1 MFITPK
7 IMRTKVVIILLLAFA
22 IHIKSQN
29 KEQKWT
35 AGISLAGA
43 SYTMEAGKIVG
54 GQVAFQVPR
63 INISRYIFKGLS
75 LDFGFATALGDTQ
88 TYTTFDGSF
97 RFDFG
102 QSNYN
107 VVPYIL
113 IGASSLKGKVITGTM
128 NLGVGNTFWISP
140 KYGLNFQLIYKYSKD
155 IIQSQRSHLYPSLGF
170 VYSFS
175 ARNLNPR
182 LWQD

>member
-1 MFITPK
+1 MK
-7 IMRTKVVIILLLAFA
+7 IKVIIIFLLAFT
-22 IHIKSQN
+22 IQIKSQN
-29 KEQKWT
+29 KQQKWA

-43 SYTMEAGKIVG
+43 KYTTNGPPLVEVS
-54 GQVAFQVPR
+54 PR

-88 TYTTFDGSF
+88 TYTTFDGAF

-102 QSNYN
+102 RSNYN

-113 IGASSLKGKVITGTM
+113 IGASSLKGKVITSTI
-128 NLGVGNTFWISP
+128 NIGVGNTFWLSS

-155 IIQSQRSHLYPSLGF
+155 IIQSQRSHLYPSLGL
-170 VYSFS
+170 VYSFG

-182 LWQD
+182 IWQD

>member
-7 IMRTKVVIILLLAFA
+7 DMRTTVIIIFLLAFT

-29 KEQKWT
+29 IQQKWT

-43 SYTMEAGKIVG
+43 KYTYIGPPLVEVS
-54 GQVAFQVPR
+54 PR
-63 INISRYIFKGLS
+63 LNISRYIFKGLT
-75 LDFGFATALGDTQ
+75 LDMGFAKDVIGDTQ
-88 TYTTFDGSF
+88 TYTTFDGAF

-107 VVPYIL
+107 TVPYIL
-113 IGASSLKGKVITGTM
+113 IGASALKGKVITGTM
-128 NLGVGNTFWISP
+128 NLGVGNTFWFSS
-140 KYGLNFQLIYKYSKD
+140 KYGLNFQLIYKYSRD
-155 IIQSQRSHLYPSLGF
+155 IIQSQRSHLYPSLGL

-182 LWQD
+182 IWHD

>member
-1 MFITPK
+1 MFIIHK
-7 IMRTKVVIILLLAFA
+7 DMRTKVIIIFLLAFT
-22 IHIKSQN
+22 IHVKSQN
-29 KEQKWT
+29 KQQKWT

-43 SYTMEAGKIVG
+43 KYTYNGPPVVEVS
-54 GQVAFQVPR
+54 PR
-63 INISRYIFKGLS
+63 LNISRYIFKGLS
-75 LDFGFATALGDTQ
+75 LDMGFAKDVIGDTQ

-128 NLGVGNTFWISP
+128 NFGVGNTFWFSS

-155 IIQSQRSHLYPSLGF
+155 IIQSQRSHLYPSLGL

-182 LWQD
+182 VWQD

>member
-1 MFITPK
+1 MFIIHK
-7 IMRTKVVIILLLAFA
+7 DMRTKVIIIFLLAFT

-29 KEQKWT
+29 IQQKWT

-43 SYTMEAGKIVG
+43 KYTYIGPPLVEVS
-54 GQVAFQVPR
+54 PR
-63 INISRYIFKGLS
+63 LNISRYIFKGLT
-75 LDFGFATALGDTQ
+75 LDMGFAKDVIGDTQ
-88 TYTTFDGSF
+88 TYTTFDGSL

-113 IGASSLKGKVITGTM
+113 IGVSSLKGKVITGTM
-128 NLGVGNTFWISP
+128 NLGVGNTFWFSS
-140 KYGLNFQLIYKYSKD
+140 KYGLNFQLIYKYSRD
-155 IIQSQRSHLYPSLGF
+155 IIQSQRSHLYPSLGL

-182 LWQD
+182 IWHD

>member
-7 IMRTKVVIILLLAFA
+7 DMKTKVIIIFLLAFT
-22 IHIKSQN
+22 IHVKSQN
-29 KEQKWT
+29 KQQKWT

-43 SYTMEAGKIVG
+43 KYTLEAGKIVG

-128 NLGVGNTFWISP
+128 NLGVGNTFWLSS

-155 IIQSQRSHLYPSLGF
+155 IIQSQRSHLYPSLGL

-182 LWQD
+182 IWQD

>member
-7 IMRTKVVIILLLAFA
+7 DMRTKVIIIFLLAFT
-22 IHIKSQN
+22 IHIESQN
-29 KEQKWT
+29 KQQKWT

-43 SYTMEAGKIVG
+43 KYTYIGPPLVEVS
-54 GQVAFQVPR
+54 PR
-63 INISRYIFKGLS
+63 LNISRYIFKGLS
-75 LDFGFATALGDTQ
+75 LDIGFAKDVIGDTK

-128 NLGVGNTFWISP
+128 NLGVGNTFWISS
-140 KYGLNFQLIYKYSKD
+140 KYGLNFQLIYKYSED
-155 IIQSQRSHLYPSLGF
+155 IIQSQRSHLYPSLGL

-182 LWQD
+182 VWQD

>member
-7 IMRTKVVIILLLAFA
+7 DMKTKVIIIFLLAFT
-22 IHIKSQN
+22 IHVKSQN
-29 KEQKWT
+29 KQQKWT

-43 SYTMEAGKIVG
+43 KYTLEAGKIVG

-88 TYTTFDGSF
+88 TYTTFDGSL

-128 NLGVGNTFWISP
+128 NLGVGNTFWLSS

-155 IIQSQRSHLYPSLGF
+155 IIQSQRSHLYPSLGL

-182 LWQD
+182 IWQD

>member
-7 IMRTKVVIILLLAFA
+7 DMRTTVIIIFLLAFT

-29 KEQKWT
+29 IQQKWT

-43 SYTMEAGKIVG
+43 KYTYIGPPLVEVS
-54 GQVAFQVPR
+54 PR
-63 INISRYIFKGLS
+63 LNISRYIFKGLS
-75 LDFGFATALGDTQ
+75 LDMGFAKDVIGDTQ

-128 NLGVGNTFWISP
+128 NLGVGNTFWFSS

-155 IIQSQRSHLYPSLGF
+155 IIQSQRSHLYPSLGL

-182 LWQD
+182 VWQD

>member
-63 INISRYIFKGLS
+63 INISRYIFKG
-75 LDFGFATALGDTQ
+75 
-88 TYTTFDGSF
+88 
-97 RFDFG
+97 
-102 QSNYN
+102 
-107 VVPYIL
+107 
-113 IGASSLKGKVITGTM
+113 
-128 NLGVGNTFWISP
+128 
-140 KYGLNFQLIYKYSKD
+140 
-155 IIQSQRSHLYPSLGF
+155 
-170 VYSFS
+170 
-175 ARNLNPR
+175 
-182 LWQD
+182 

>member
-7 IMRTKVVIILLLAFA
+7 DMRTTVIIIFLLAFT

-29 KEQKWT
+29 IQQKWT

-43 SYTMEAGKIVG
+43 KYTYIGPPLVEVS
-54 GQVAFQVPR
+54 PR
-63 INISRYIFKGLS
+63 LNISRYIFKGLT
-75 LDFGFATALGDTQ
+75 LDMGFAKDVIGDTQ
-88 TYTTFDGSF
+88 TYTTFDGSL

-128 NLGVGNTFWISP
+128 NLGVGNTFWLSSN
-140 KYGLNFQLIYKYSKD
+140 YGLNFQLIYKYSKD
-155 IIQSQRSHLYPSLGF
+155 IIQSQRSHLYPSLGL

-182 LWQD
+182 VWQD

>member
-7 IMRTKVVIILLLAFA
+7 DMRTTVIIIFLLAFT

-29 KEQKWT
+29 IQQKWT

-43 SYTMEAGKIVG
+43 KYTYIGPPLVEVS
-54 GQVAFQVPR
+54 PR
-63 INISRYIFKGLS
+63 LNISRYIFKGLS
-75 LDFGFATALGDTQ
+75 LDMGFAKDVIGDGQ
-88 TYTTFDGSF
+88 SYTTFDGSL

-107 VVPYIL
+107 TVPYIL
-113 IGASSLKGKVITGTM
+113 IGASALKGKVITGTM
-128 NLGVGNTFWISP
+128 NLGVGNTFWFSS
-140 KYGLNFQLIYKYSKD
+140 KYGLNFQLIYKYSRD
-155 IIQSQRSHLYPSLGF
+155 IIQSQRSHLYPSLGL
-170 VYSFS
+170 VYSFG

-182 LWQD
+182 IWHD

>member
-1 MFITPK
+1 
-7 IMRTKVVIILLLAFA
+7 MRNKVIIIFFLAFA
-22 IHIKSQN
+22 IHVKSQN
-29 KEQKWT
+29 KQQKWT

-43 SYTMEAGKIVG
+43 KYTLEAGKIVG

-128 NLGVGNTFWISP
+128 NLGVGNTFWLSS

-155 IIQSQRSHLYPSLGF
+155 IIQSQRSHLYPSMGL
-170 VYSFS
+170 VYSFGD
-175 ARNLNPR
+175 RNLNPR
-182 LWQD
+182 IWQN

>member
-7 IMRTKVVIILLLAFA
+7 DMRTTVIIIFLLAFT

-29 KEQKWT
+29 IQQKWT

-43 SYTMEAGKIVG
+43 KYTYIGPPLVEVS
-54 GQVAFQVPR
+54 PR
-63 INISRYIFKGLS
+63 LNISRYIFKGLT
-75 LDFGFATALGDTQ
+75 LDMGFAKDVIGDTQ
-88 TYTTFDGSF
+88 TYTTFDGSL

-107 VVPYIL
+107 VVPYVL
-113 IGASSLKGKVITGTM
+113 IGASALKGKVITGTM
-128 NLGVGNTFWISP
+128 NLGVGNTFWILP
-140 KYGLNFQLIYKYSKD
+140 KYGLNFQLIYKYSRD
-155 IIQSQRSHLYPSLGF
+155 IIQSQRSHLYPSLGL

-182 LWQD
+182 IWHD

>member
-7 IMRTKVVIILLLAFA
+7 DMRTTVIIIFLLAFT

-29 KEQKWT
+29 IQQKWT

-43 SYTMEAGKIVG
+43 KYTYIGPPVVEVS
-54 GQVAFQVPR
+54 PR
-63 INISRYIFKGLS
+63 LNISRYIFKGLS
-75 LDFGFATALGDTQ
+75 LDMGFAKDVIGDTQ

-128 NLGVGNTFWISP
+128 NLGVGNTFWLSS
-140 KYGLNFQLIYKYSKD
+140 KYGLNFQLINKYSKD
-155 IIQSQRSHLYPSLGF
+155 IIQSQRSHLYPSLGL

-182 LWQD
+182 VWQD

>member
-1 MFITPK
+1 
-7 IMRTKVVIILLLAFA
+7 MRNKVIIIFLLVFT
-22 IHIKSQN
+22 IHVKSQN
-29 KEQKWT
+29 KQQKWT

-43 SYTMEAGKIVG
+43 KYTYNGPPVVEVS
-54 GQVAFQVPR
+54 PR
-63 INISRYIFKGLS
+63 LNISRYIFKGLS
-75 LDFGFATALGDTQ
+75 LDIGFAKDVIGDVQ
-88 TYTTFDGSF
+88 AYTTFDGAF

-102 QSNYN
+102 RSNYN

-113 IGASSLKGKVITGTM
+113 IGASSLKGKVITSTI
-128 NLGVGNTFWISP
+128 NIGVGNTFWLSS

-182 LWQD
+182 IWQD

>member
-1 MFITPK
+1 
-7 IMRTKVVIILLLAFA
+7 MRNKVIIIFLLVFT
-22 IHIKSQN
+22 IHVKSQN
-29 KEQKWT
+29 KQQKWT

-43 SYTMEAGKIVG
+43 KYTLEAGKIVG

-113 IGASSLKGKVITGTM
+113 IAASYIRGIVNIGAM
-128 NLGVGNTFWISP
+128 NLWVGNTFWLSS
-140 KYGLNFQLIYKYSKD
+140 KYGMNFQLIFKYSKD

-175 ARNLNPR
+175 ARNLHPR
-182 LWQD
+182 IWQD